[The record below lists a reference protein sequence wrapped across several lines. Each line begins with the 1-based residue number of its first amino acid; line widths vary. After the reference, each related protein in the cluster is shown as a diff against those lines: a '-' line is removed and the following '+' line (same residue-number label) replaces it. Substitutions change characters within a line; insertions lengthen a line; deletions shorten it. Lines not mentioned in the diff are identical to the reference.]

1 MSRLILTALGGDI
14 SETVALEKDPELV
27 PGPED
32 LLVAVEAA
40 PVNPADFLLA
50 AGWYAVRPETPF
62 ALGAEGVGRVIEA
75 GTAVDRTLVGRRVLI
90 LPTYE
95 QGTWADRVVVPAR
108 NVVAVGEKGDA
119 LQLAMLAVN
128 PATAY
133 LLLNRYVS
141 LQPGDWIGLNLANSA
156 VGQYVIELAR
166 RAGLKTLAVVR
177 RDAAAEQVH
186 ALGADVVLVDGED
199 LGDRVAQ
206 SLGDARLRLFLDGIG
221 GTWTSAVVGSL
232 ETYGTVVS
240 FSSVTG
246 QPPVLPL
253 GDLIYR
259 ELSLHGFFV
268 INWVREAPRSEVEE
282 TFTALAELV
291 EQGVINAAVE
301 ATYPLDRYREALAH
315 AQQPERSGKVL
326 FTFER
331 TDAS

>member
-1 MSRLILTALGGDI
+1 MSRLILTAFGGDV
-14 SETVALEKDPELV
+14 SDTVSLDQGPDLV

-50 AGWYAVRPETPF
+50 AGWYGVRPDLPY
-62 ALGAEGVGRVIEA
+62 ALGAEGVGRVLDA
-75 GTAVDRTLVGRRVLI
+75 GSAVERTLVGRRVLI

-95 QGTWADRVVVPAR
+95 QGTWAHRVVVPAR
-108 NVVAVGEKGDA
+108 NVVAVGEEGDA
-119 LQLAMLAVN
+119 LQLAMLAIN

-133 LLLNRYVS
+133 LLLNRYVP

-156 VGQYVIELAR
+156 VGQYVVELAR
-166 RAGLKTLAVVR
+166 RAGVRTLAVVR
-177 RDAAAEQVH
+177 RDAAAKQVQ
-186 ALGADVVLVDGED
+186 ALSADVVLVDGDD
-199 LGDRVAQ
+199 LGHRVAQ

-221 GTWTSAVVGSL
+221 GTWTSAVVPSL
-232 ETYGTVVS
+232 ETNATVVS
-240 FSSVTG
+240 FSSVTAA
-246 QPPVLPL
+246 PPVLPL
-253 GDLIYR
+253 GDLIFR
-259 ELSLHGFFV
+259 ELSLHGFFA
-268 INWVREAPRSEVEE
+268 INWVREAPRSEIEE
-282 TFTALAELV
+282 TYSALAELV
-291 EQGVINAAVE
+291 EKGVINAAVE